1 MKNEM
6 ISKIGLK
13 FNKMGFCVKKHSPE
27 ILITVGVA
35 GVVASAVFACKQ
47 TTKVHDILSK
57 TKEDLDTIHEFAD
70 SEDAMYEESEYT
82 EEDKKK
88 DIALVYAQTGLKIA
102 KLYAV
107 PALLGAASITC
118 IVCSHGIL
126 KNRNANLAAAYIAV
140 DKGFK
145 AYKKRIVEKLGE
157 DAEREIR
164 YGIHEETIKKD
175 EVDSKTGEV
184 KEVETVEKVISKEA
198 AKACSPF
205 SVLFD
210 ETTSKSWKKNSE
222 YNLMFLK
229 AQQSIANNML
239 KARGYL
245 FLNEVYD
252 LLDIP
257 AKTKAGQVVG
267 WIYDPNDENRENY
280 VDFGIYVNDLAHTM
294 FVDGDESSIWLDFNV
309 DGNILNDLE
318 VISSENY

>member
-27 ILITVGVA
+27 ILITVGVV

-57 TKEDLDTIHEFAD
+57 TKEDLNTIHKFAD
-70 SEDAMYEESEYT
+70 SEEAEENEYT

-102 KLYAV
+102 QLYSI
-107 PALLGAASITC
+107 PILLGAASITC

-145 AYKKRIVEKLGE
+145 AYKKRIVEKIGE

-164 YGIHEETIKKD
+164 YGIHEETIKKT
-175 EVDSKTGEV
+175 EVDPKTGEV
-184 KEVETVEKVISKEA
+184 KETKVKEKIGSKEVA
-198 AKACSPF
+198 EKCNPYSA
-205 SVLFD
+205 LFD
-210 ETTSKSWKKNSE
+210 ESTSRSWKTNPE

-229 AQQSIANNML
+229 AQQAVANEML

-245 FLNEVYD
+245 FLNEVHD
-252 LLDIP
+252 LLDID
-257 AKTKAGQVVG
+257 KTKAGQIVG
-267 WIYDPNDENRENY
+267 WIYDPNDETKENY
-280 VDFGIYVNDLAHTM
+280 VDFGLYLNDEGHRLFM
-294 FVDGDESSIWLDFNV
+294 DGNESSVWLDFNV
-309 DGNILNDLE
+309 DGNILNDF
-318 VISSENY
+318 SMYTN